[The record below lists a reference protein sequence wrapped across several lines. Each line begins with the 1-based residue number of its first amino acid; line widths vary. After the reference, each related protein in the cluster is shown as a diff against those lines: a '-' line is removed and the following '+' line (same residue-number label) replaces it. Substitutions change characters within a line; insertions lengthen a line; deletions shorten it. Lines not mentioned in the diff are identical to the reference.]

1 MDNFFLILLLI
12 GAVAYIIY
20 LDLLTEENIK
30 TIQKLSNVIQQSNNG
45 VVVNKD
51 WVIAIVEKRKNI
63 VAGSLSFSTSLVV
76 FVAKVIINKLYL
88 ILFF

>member
-51 WVIAIVEKRKNI
+51 WVIALVEKRKNI

>member
-45 VVVNKD
+45 VVNKD
-51 WVIAIVEKRKNI
+51 WVIALVEKRKNI